1 MCYKTKL
8 LHYFYHDL
16 TVMTEPLTV
25 SNSIPLQQNTMSKSQ
40 AYKIQE
46 DDVMPSKPSSGTVIE
61 QVL

>member
-1 MCYKTKL
+1 
-8 LHYFYHDL
+8 
-16 TVMTEPLTV
+16 MTEPLTV